1 VDLHFVREERQAVL
15 ASATDEGA
23 RLRLA
28 AQRMRTQE
36 LSAMSHADLTLVVS
50 PTEKKLL
57 AELVPAVHVN
67 ILATIHENMPG
78 PKPFAE
84 RDGILFIG
92 GFRHP
97 PNLDAITWYVENV
110 LPIIRQK
117 APQLVTTIIGSNA
130 PPSLQKFA
138 ANDFVIAGFVEDVTD
153 HYHHAKLSISPLRYG
168 AGVKGKVNL
177 SMQYGVPVVATPI
190 SIEGMYLEDD
200 VNVLVADSAEAFA
213 DAVIRLH
220 LDEALWNRLR
230 LGGLDNIER
239 YFSRER
245 ARVALKEILALI

>member
-1 VDLHFVREERQAVL
+1 
-15 ASATDEGA
+15 
-23 RLRLA
+23 
-28 AQRMRTQE
+28 
-36 LSAMSHADLTLVVS
+36 
-50 PTEKKLL
+50 
-57 AELVPAVHVN
+57 
-67 ILATIHENMPG
+67 MPG
-78 PKPFAE
+78 PKPFGE

-110 LPIIRQK
+110 LPILRKK
-117 APQLVTTIIGSNA
+117 APQLITTIIGSNA

-138 ANDFVIAGFVEDVTD
+138 AHDFVIAGFVEDVTD

-177 SMQYGVPVVATPI
+177 SMQYGVPVVAT
-190 SIEGMYLEDD
+190 SVSTEGMYLDD
-200 VNVLVADSAEAFA
+200 GVNVLVANSPEAFA

-220 LDEALWNRLR
+220 SDEVVWNALRDA
-230 LGGLDNIER
+230 GLENIER

-245 ARVALKEILALI
+245 AREVLASVLER